1 MLLGVVILANG
12 TFQISVAFRYPVPT
26 VLPTGTPILTAA
38 AGGTAHVPVRLLV
51 GPYVMPVRTL
61 VVAGWPVAT
70 PGV

>member
-1 MLLGVVILANG
+1 MFNAAAKA
-12 TFQISVAFRYPVPT
+12 FASRVAVPT
-26 VLPTGTPILTAA
+26 VLSTGTPTETAL